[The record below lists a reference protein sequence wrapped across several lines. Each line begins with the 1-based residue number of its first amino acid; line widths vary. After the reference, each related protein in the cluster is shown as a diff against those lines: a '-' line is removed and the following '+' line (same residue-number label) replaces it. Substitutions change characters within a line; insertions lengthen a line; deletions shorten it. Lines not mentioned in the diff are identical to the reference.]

1 MRAPSSARFTF
12 SAAAIWVGALLVPAP
27 TAAAQQQ
34 ETQTTQDTAQAPIEP
49 MPIAASDIAGRSE
62 STNSQLRQFRAE
74 VAADPVLDEVGERLP
89 EISAVRQELL
99 DDPRNTQLER
109 STIRRLEELRADWLR
124 LGNQLEEA
132 EAPLADRSRA
142 LEAWRDSLSQ
152 LNEVWEVTREAAAEQ
167 EYPQAAIDRITST
180 LTEVAEVEAALRA
193 RLDELVTLQTQVA
206 AERTQVT
213 ERLAE
218 IEGHLQAAREQLFVR
233 NAPPLWQG
241 IAPSAEERAVAS
253 KVSETWAADVAALR
267 SYARDRQARFLLQ
280 LAGFVI
286 LLLLLV
292 ALGRRG
298 RYDEEDDE
306 ALAGYSQI
314 LAHPAS
320 SALLV
325 AVLASL
331 AIHPDAPP
339 VVIELVALIGVL
351 PLLRL
356 LPRLV
361 HPSLRESVYFLGGL
375 VVLHELNSLLLLG
388 TAAERLVLLIVTVLA
403 LGGLIWGMR
412 SGGAAGAQAR
422 AWIGWIAKLA
432 AGIAVPMLA
441 TSAIA
446 NALGYVALAGL
457 LTTGTLMSLY
467 VAAVVFTVASVLD
480 GVVTL
485 SLRTRAARRLNAVR
499 KHREL
504 LSRRIVALVHF
515 VAFFAWAEPTLEL
528 FQVRDGL
535 IDFFGVALRQ
545 RLTVGE
551 LSVTIGGIL
560 AFVLA
565 ITLTVLLSR
574 FIRFVLAEDV
584 FPRLK
589 LPRGVGDSASMVIHY
604 LVIGFGILVALAA
617 AGLEWRSFAL
627 VAGALSIGIGFGLQN
642 LVNNFV
648 SGLILIFERPVQ
660 LGDTVEFGD
669 RLGVV
674 RRIGIRSST
683 VRTFDGAEVI
693 VPNGNLISAEV
704 VNWTLTDRTRRLEVS
719 VGVAYGTDPHRV
731 IEILLEVV
739 NQHDDV
745 LERPTPVGFF
755 DGFGESSLDFSVWLW
770 TTSLEWRRVRSEAS
784 LKIHDALRDAGIEIP
799 FPQRDL
805 HVRSVDD
812 AVKKE
817 SRLGEGER
825 ERH

>member
-1 MRAPSSARFTF
+1 MRAPSTARFTF
-12 SAAAIWVGALLVPAP
+12 AAAAICIGALLVPAP
-27 TAAAQQQ
+27 AAAVPQQ
-34 ETQTTQDTAQAPIEP
+34 ETQTAQDTAQAPAEP
-49 MPIAASDIAGRSE
+49 TPIAASDIASRSE
-62 STNSQLRQFRAE
+62 STNSQLREFRAE
-74 VAADPVLDEVGERLP
+74 VTADPVLDDIGERLP
-89 EISAVRQELL
+89 EISAARQELL
-99 DDPRNTQLER
+99 DDPRNLALER
-109 STIRRLEELRADWLR
+109 STMRRLEELRADWLR
-124 LGNQLEEA
+124 LGNLLDEA
-132 EAPLADRSRA
+132 EASLADRSRA
-142 LEAWRDSLSQ
+142 LEAWRDTLSR
-152 LNEVWEVTREAAAEQ
+152 LDEVWQVTRETASEQ
-167 EYPQAAIDRITST
+167 EYAQAAIDRINST
-180 LTEVAEVEAALRA
+180 LTEVAEVDAALRD
-193 RLDELVTLQTQVA
+193 RLDELVTLQTQIA

-218 IEGHLQAAREQLFVR
+218 IEGLLQVAREQLFVR
-233 NAPPLWQG
+233 NAPPLWRS
-241 IAPSAEERAVAS
+241 IAPPAAERAVAS
-253 KVSETWAADVAALR
+253 KVSETWAAGVATLR
-267 SYARDRQARFLLQ
+267 AFARDRDARLLLQ
-280 LAGFVI
+280 LAGFVV
-286 LLLLLV
+286 LLLLLI

-298 RYDEEDDE
+298 RYDEDHD

-314 LAHPAS
+314 LARPAS

-325 AVLASL
+325 AILASL

-339 VVIELVALIGVL
+339 VALELVALIGVL

-361 HPSLRESVYFLGGL
+361 HPSLRRSVYRLGAL
-375 VVLHELNSLLLLG
+375 VVLHRLNSLLLID
-388 TAAERLVLLIVTVLA
+388 TVVERVVMLIVTVLA
-403 LGGLIWGMR
+403 LGGLIWGLR
-412 SGGAAGAQAR
+412 SSSAAGAHAR
-422 AWIGWIAKLA
+422 GWLGRIARLA
-432 AGIAVPMLA
+432 AGLAVPTLA
-441 TSAIA
+441 TSAVA
-446 NALGYVALAGL
+446 NALGYVVLAGL
-457 LTTGTLMSLY
+457 LTNGTLMSLY
-467 VAAVVFTVASVLD
+467 VAAVVFTAASVLD
-480 GVVTL
+480 GVATL
-485 SLRTRAARRLNAVR
+485 SLRTRAARRLNSVR

-504 LSRRIVALVHF
+504 LDRRIGALIHF

-528 FQVRDGL
+528 FQLRDGL
-535 IDFFGVALRQ
+535 IDFFRVALSQ

-574 FIRFVLAEDV
+574 FIRFALAEDV

-589 LPRGVGDSASMVIHY
+589 LPRGVGDSISMVIHY
-604 LVIGFGILVALAA
+604 LVIGFGIFVALAA

-627 VAGALSIGIGFGLQN
+627 VAGALSIGIGFGMQN

-648 SGLILIFERPVQ
+648 SGLILIFERPIQ

-683 VRTFDGAEVI
+683 VSTFDGAEVI

-745 LERPTPVGFF
+745 LQRPAPVGFF
-755 DGFGESSLDFSVWLW
+755 DGFGECSLDFSVWLW

-805 HVRSVDD
+805 HVRSIDE
-812 AVKKE
+812 AVIRE
-817 SRLGEGER
+817 TRRGEGER
-825 ERH
+825 DAKS